1 MSHSRNEDKDT
12 DPNLGKSHSELS
24 RMILQGRSF
33 SGLERNCSF
42 LNTNSSPNGMGRFAT
57 ISASSGLD
65 FPDDGRGL
73 AVVDWDLDGDLD
85 LWLSARNAP
94 RVRLMQNTMKNSNH
108 YLLIALEGNG
118 TTTNRDAIGA
128 RVEVV
133 TNAGNQEKSIQTLRA
148 GEGFLS
154 QDSKLLH
161 FGLAPDDTIKNVQV
175 NWPGGKKEL
184 FSNITIDGRYTLV
197 QGSGKAVA
205 LTARD
210 QTKLALEPSKTFIP
224 DPSENSR
231 IALMT
236 RLPVSKLPIR
246 TLDKKPEILQPGG
259 GGPVLVLL
267 WASWCPT
274 CKAELAELV
283 ERKDDLQKSGIGIL
297 ALSVDGLGDDKA
309 DIELARKMLV
319 DMQFPFPAG
328 YATPE
333 LIQELQELHDL
344 VTPLKHTLP
353 VPASFLF
360 DGKSQLS
367 VIYKG
372 KASVDNILRDTELL
386 IKETPFT
393 LEHVTPQAGRT
404 INNSHLTR
412 VADENTVRTLFQR
425 GLSLGDRNRF
435 DEALPYYQKALD
447 LQPKSYKI
455 HYNLGTTYAQLNNV
469 ESAIYH
475 LKQSL
480 FYNPEFLM
488 PHKVMGN
495 IYLRTGNL
503 QKAAEHY
510 KIFLA
515 DSPEDAEVTSSL
527 GIIEARTN
535 NLSKAEEYLRKAIEL
550 NPSFVEARYN
560 LGAILLLQNKFKEAE
575 NVFLQILTIQPN
587 YPDVLY
593 NLGYIAEKKEEY
605 QRGAN
610 LYIGELRNSPDS
622 LKAITGLGRLLE
634 KQGNNKAAKEYY
646 SRAIG
651 INPDYKP
658 AIEGLARL
666 NEN

>member
-1 MSHSRNEDKDT
+1 
-12 DPNLGKSHSELS
+12 
-24 RMILQGRSF
+24 MILQGRSF

-42 LNTNSSPNGMGRFAT
+42 LNTNSFPNGKERFAT
-57 ISASSGLD
+57 ISATSGLD

-94 RVRLMQNTMKNSNH
+94 RVRLMRNTMNNNNH
-108 YLLIALEGNG
+108 YLLLGLEGNG

-128 RVEVV
+128 RVEIV

-154 QDSKLLH
+154 QDSKLIH
-161 FGLAPDDTIKNVQV
+161 FGLGSDDTVKNVLV
-175 NWPGGKKEL
+175 NWPGGEEEL
-184 FSNITIDGRYTLV
+184 FTGITIDGRYTLV
-197 QGSGKAVA
+197 QGSGKAIP
-205 LTARD
+205 LNERD
-210 QTKLALEPSKTFIP
+210 QTKLAIKPSKTFIP
-224 DPSENSR
+224 DPLENTR
-231 IALMT
+231 TALMT
-236 RLPVSKLPIR
+236 KLPISKLSIR
-246 TLDKKPEILQPGG
+246 TLDKKPEILKLGG

-283 ERKDDLQKSGIGIL
+283 ERKDELQKSGVGIL

-309 DIELARKMLV
+309 DIALARKLLV
-319 DMQFPFPAG
+319 DMQFPFTAG

-333 LIQELQELHDL
+333 LIQELQELHDM

-353 VPASFLF
+353 VPAGFLF
-360 DGKSQLS
+360 DGKSELS

-372 KASVDNILRDTELL
+372 RTDVDVLLRDTELL
-386 IKETPFT
+386 ITDTPFT
-393 LEHVTPQAGRT
+393 LEDVTPQAGRT
-404 INNSHLTR
+404 IDNNHQRR
-412 VADENTVRTLFQR
+412 VVNENKVRTFFQR
-425 GLSLGDRNRF
+425 GLSLGDRKRNN
-435 DEALPYYQKALD
+435 EAIPYYTKALD

-455 HYNLGTTYAQLNNV
+455 QYNLGATYAELNDI
-469 ESAIYH
+469 EAATYH

-480 FYNPEFLM
+480 YLNSKFLM
-488 PHKVMGN
+488 PHKTMGN
-495 IYLRTGNL
+495 MFLHTGNL

-510 KIFLA
+510 KTFLA

-527 GIIEARTN
+527 GIIEAQAG
-535 NLSKAEEYLRKAIEL
+535 NLSKAQKYLSKAIQI

-560 LGAILLLQNKFKEAE
+560 LGAIFLLQNNLKEAE
-575 NVFLQILTIQPN
+575 NMFLQIMTIQPN

-593 NLGYIAEKKEEY
+593 SLGYIAETKEEY
-605 QRGAN
+605 QRAAN
-610 LYIGELRNSPDS
+610 LYIGELRNTPNSI
-622 LKAITGLGRLLE
+622 KAVTGLGSLLE
-634 KQGNNKAAKEYY
+634 KQGNYKASKEYY
-646 SRAIG
+646 TRAIG